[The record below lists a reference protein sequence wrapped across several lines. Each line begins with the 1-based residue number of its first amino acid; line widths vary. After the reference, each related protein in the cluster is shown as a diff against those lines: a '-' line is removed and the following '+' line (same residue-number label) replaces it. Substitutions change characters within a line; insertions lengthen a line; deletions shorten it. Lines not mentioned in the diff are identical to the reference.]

1 MPTIRQQIID
11 CLEQGPRSA
20 RDLSGQVGIAEKE
33 VVAHL
38 AHIDRSLAGKG
49 RKLDIAPAGCQ
60 VCGFAFT
67 SKKRYNRPSR
77 CPRCRSE
84 RTAAP
89 VFQIR
94 SK

>member
-1 MPTIRQQIID
+1 MPTIRQQIMAW
-11 CLEQGPRSA
+11 LECGPHSA
-20 RDLSGQVGIAEKE
+20 RDLSGRVGIAEKE
-33 VVAHL
+33 VPLHL

-49 RKLDIAPAGCQ
+49 RKLDIISAGCQ
-60 VCGFAFT
+60 ACGFAFT

-84 RTAAP
+84 RTTEP

-94 SK
+94 PR

>member
-1 MPTIRQQIID
+1 MPTIRQRLID
-11 CLEQGPRSA
+11 CLASGPHSA
-20 RDLSGQVGIAEKE
+20 RELSGKVGISEKD

-49 RKLDIAPAGCQ
+49 RKLDITPASCQ

-67 SKKRYNRPSR
+67 SKRRYSRPSR
-77 CPRCRSE
+77 CPKCRSE

-94 SK
+94 A